1 MIIYNHFFIGTI
13 IYFLSFNYYG
23 RLIRFLNNYRLK
35 KIKIKRVNYFKLVLC
50 KEEMNMNKR
59 KNKMNLTGNSFIT
72 NHRSTK
78 LDAE

>member
-1 MIIYNHFFIGTI
+1 MNIHDSFSQIYKNRSWGNMPED
-13 IYFLSFNYYG
+13 Y
-23 RLIRFLNNYRLK
+23 
-35 KIKIKRVNYFKLVLC
+35 
-50 KEEMNMNKR
+50 MNKR

>member
-1 MIIYNHFFIGTI
+1 
-13 IYFLSFNYYG
+13 
-23 RLIRFLNNYRLK
+23 
-35 KIKIKRVNYFKLVLC
+35 
-50 KEEMNMNKR
+50 MNMNKR